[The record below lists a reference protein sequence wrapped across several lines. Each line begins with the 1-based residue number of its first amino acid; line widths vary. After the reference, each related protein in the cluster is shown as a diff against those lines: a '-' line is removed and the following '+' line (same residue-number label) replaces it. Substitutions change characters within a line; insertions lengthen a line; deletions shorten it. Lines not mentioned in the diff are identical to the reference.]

1 MFESCES
8 CFNETCA
15 VSDKPSAPEGP
26 LKVSDVNAK
35 GCKLNWKPPAD
46 DGGVPIQKYVVEK
59 MDEATGMSQSGHSD
73 RAPVLP
79 FIRILYVHF
88 HVGGV
93 LKYAVKPNQLGCI
106 FRRREST

>member
-1 MFESCES
+1 MSEYHDSWIDR
-8 CFNETCA
+8 TRA

-59 MDEATGMSQSGHSD
+59 MDEATGMSQSGH
-73 RAPVLP
+73 R
-79 FIRILYVHF
+79 
-88 HVGGV
+88 
-93 LKYAVKPNQLGCI
+93 
-106 FRRREST
+106 